1 MKEAM
6 KEKVSD
12 DSNSGGDNPFVLTK
26 SRPMKDQSK
35 TTKVTPT
42 VTAKT
47 ATSTTTTETTKET
60 FKKETPVSKT
70 DSVPPATTKIETP
83 PSRQVVEKTSPT
95 KTETPSPPPPSPTPT
110 PSPPKAPTVVALPKE
125 QQQSPPKEK
134 QQQQPVVIEKN
145 TATNEKKVKATTPAP
160 APPPP
165 TPEKIKNKTFK
176 EEMDIKNSANSIDSN
191 LDLMDLNMPSYSDT
205 TKTRGKS
212 VFSL

>member
-1 MKEAM
+1 M
-6 KEKVSD
+6 
-12 DSNSGGDNPFVLTK
+12 G
-26 SRPMKDQSK
+26 
-35 TTKVTPT
+35 
-42 VTAKT
+42 TA
-47 ATSTTTTETTKET
+47 TTTTATATATTKET

-70 DSVPPATTKIETP
+70 DSVPPATSTTKIETP
-83 PSRQVVEKTSPT
+83 PSRQVVERTAPT

-110 PSPPKAPTVVALPKE
+110 PSPPKGPTVVASPKE
-125 QQQSPPKEK
+125 Q

-145 TATNEKKVKATTPAP
+145 TSTNEKKVKATTPAP
-160 APPPP
+160 PPPP